1 MSKKSLII
9 PAVLLVLV
17 LAMTS
22 TVLAYDGGRSER
34 IAPGVTIAGI
44 DVSGLPPAQATERV
58 QSGLVDRLERPVV
71 VVHDKRTWRL
81 TAREARLRTDVDRVV
96 ADALA
101 RSEQGGVLG
110 RTVRRLTDGRIE
122 AQLEPD
128 VAFSDRAVVRLV
140 DRVRRAV
147 GRRPKDAEMQITAA
161 GVSAVESRRGLEV
174 KASALHESI
183 TTALVSPTA
192 ERRIVARTRKV
203 RPKVTTAALAA
214 RNPVVLIA
222 DRASNTLRVYRRLKL
237 TRTYGIA
244 AGSAEYPTPAGQ
256 FTIANKAVDPAWS
269 VPKSDWAGDLAGQVI
284 PGGTPD
290 NPLKARWLG
299 ITGGVGI
306 HGTSA
311 EGSIGSNA
319 SHGCLRMRVAD
330 VVDLYPQVPVGA
342 SILIT

>member
-17 LAMTS
+17 LAMTG

-34 IAPGVTIAGI
+34 IAPGITIAGI

-101 RSEQGGVLG
+101 RSEDGGVLG

-140 DRVRRAV
+140 DRVRRA
-147 GRRPKDAEMQITAA
+147 
-161 GVSAVESRRGLEV
+161 
-174 KASALHESI
+174 
-183 TTALVSPTA
+183 
-192 ERRIVARTRKV
+192 
-203 RPKVTTAALAA
+203 
-214 RNPVVLIA
+214 
-222 DRASNTLRVYRRLKL
+222 
-237 TRTYGIA
+237 A
-244 AGSAEYPTPAGQ
+244 AGSRSRPPHCTSPSPPRSSRPQ
-256 FTIANKAVDPAWS
+256 R
-269 VPKSDWAGDLAGQVI
+269 SDGSS
-284 PGGTPD
+284 PGR
-290 NPLKARWLG
+290 ARSG
-299 ITGGVGI
+299 
-306 HGTSA
+306 
-311 EGSIGSNA
+311 
-319 SHGCLRMRVAD
+319 RR
-330 VVDLYPQVPVGA
+330 
-342 SILIT
+342 